1 MDTHGTTD
9 DRLALLRKQE
19 EEELMQILSVKYGI
33 PYADLTVTAIDPTAL
48 KMLTEDESRAA
59 QVAVIEKI
67 GTNVVLAL
75 HSPNTPLLVDV
86 MDKLTR
92 NGINV
97 SQVLV
102 SNNSLNHAWSRFSE
116 LSYSRE
122 VHAGA
127 IELSGSEVTTL
138 ISDIHTIADVS
149 AALEELASQSRAYR
163 ISRILEIILAGGFS
177 LHASD
182 IHVEPEED
190 SVRLRYRLDGVL
202 TTVHTFDHET
212 YSLFLSRVKLLSGLK
227 LNVAYAQDGRFSVG
241 VREEEVEIRTSI
253 LPGDSGESIVLR
265 ILNPDAIN
273 VPLEQLGIP
282 TSLLGIILKAI
293 EKPTGLILTTGPTGS
308 GKTTTLYAFL
318 RKIYTPTVKIITIED
333 PVEYHITGITQT
345 QVDHEAYTFDSG
357 LRAALRQDPDVIMIG
372 EIRDEE
378 VAHTAVN
385 AALTGH
391 LVFSTLHTNSAAGT
405 FPRMLDL
412 KIDPKVLGSAVSL
425 VLAQRLVRTLCKAC
439 ATTSPVTDAELAT
452 LKRVGDKIAAK
463 GIPFTMPSVL
473 PRSVGCLQCNNTG
486 FKGRIG
492 VYEGIVMDEAVEHL
506 IVNNPSEREIRQ
518 VHSIQKLPTLLED
531 GVMKVLAGI
540 TTLEELDRVVDV
552 EEDD

>member
-1 MDTHGTTD
+1 MDTQGAD

-19 EEELMQILSVKYGI
+19 EEELMQLLSVKYGI

-48 KMLTEDESRAA
+48 KMLSEEESHAA
-59 QVAVIEKI
+59 QVAVIEKT
-67 GTNVVLAL
+67 GNNVVLAL
-75 HSPNTPLLVDV
+75 HSPNTPLLIDI
-86 MDKLTR
+86 MDEFAR
-92 NGINV
+92 NGIAV
-97 SQVLV
+97 RQVLV
-102 SNNSLNHAWSRFSE
+102 STNSLKHAWARYSE

-127 IELSGSEVTTL
+127 IELSGSEVTKL
-138 ISDIHTIADVS
+138 IDDIHAIVDVS
-149 AALEELASQSRAYR
+149 AALDQLSAQSRAYR
-163 ISRILEIILAGGFS
+163 ISRILEVILAGGFA

-202 TTVHTFDHET
+202 TTVHTFDRDT

-227 LNVAYAQDGRFSVG
+227 LNVNYAQDGRFSVG
-241 VREEEVEIRTSI
+241 IKEEEVEIRTSI
-253 LPGDSGESIVLR
+253 LPGASGESIVLR

-273 VPLEQLGIP
+273 VPLEALGIP
-282 TSLLGIILKAI
+282 SALLGIILKAI

-318 RKIYTPTVKIITIED
+318 RKIYTPDIKIITIED
-333 PVEYHITGITQT
+333 PVEYHVTGITQT
-345 QVDHEAYTFDSG
+345 QVNHDDYTFDSG
-357 LRAALRQDPDVIMIG
+357 LRAALRQDPDVIMVG

-378 VAHTAVN
+378 VAKTAVN

-425 VLAQRLVRTLCKAC
+425 VLAQRLVRTLCKEC
-439 ATTSPVTDAELAT
+439 ATTSPVTDAELVV
-452 LKRVGDKIAAK
+452 LQKVAAK
-463 GIPFTMPSVL
+463 LALKGLPFTVPSVL
-473 PRSVGCLQCNNTG
+473 PRSVGCLKCNNTG

-492 VYEGIVMDEAVEHL
+492 VYEGIIMDETVEHL
-506 IVNNPSEREIRQ
+506 IITNPSERDIKEAS
-518 VHSIQKLPTLLED
+518 VVQKLPTLLED
-531 GVMKVLAGI
+531 GVMKVVAGI